1 MLGLLQLGSLCVFL
15 SDMLVSGF
23 TTGAAVHVM
32 TSQIKYLFGLQVQRY
47 SGPLKIIY
55 VSKAL
60 LNDLVICRN
69 YMITD
74 GMN

>member
-1 MLGLLQLGSLCVFL
+1 MYVQVILGMLQLGSLCVFL

-47 SGPLKIIY
+47 NGPLKIIY
-55 VSKAL
+55 VSKK
-60 LNDLVICRN
+60 
-69 YMITD
+69 YFMIA
-74 GMN
+74 

>member
-1 MLGLLQLGSLCVFL
+1 MICVQVILGLLQLGSLCVFL

-47 SGPLKIIY
+47 NGPLKIIY
-55 VSKAL
+55 VSKEI
-60 LNDLVICRN
+60 LNDCMFV
-69 YMITD
+69 
-74 GMN
+74 